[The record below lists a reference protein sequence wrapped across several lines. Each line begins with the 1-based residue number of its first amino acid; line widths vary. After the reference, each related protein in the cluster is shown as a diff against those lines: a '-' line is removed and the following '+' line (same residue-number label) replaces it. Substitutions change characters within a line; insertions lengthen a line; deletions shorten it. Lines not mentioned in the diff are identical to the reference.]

1 MLFLFVSYI
10 YHYIRVA
17 KENAAVPCNGI
28 EGERELSL
36 DCSWKAPLLLTLIAV
51 LTAECGQLPVELR

>member
-1 MLFLFVSYI
+1 M
-10 YHYIRVA
+10 A
-17 KENAAVPCNGI
+17 KENAAVTCTGI

-36 DCSWKAPLLLTLIAV
+36 DCSLKSPVASDFNCLAV